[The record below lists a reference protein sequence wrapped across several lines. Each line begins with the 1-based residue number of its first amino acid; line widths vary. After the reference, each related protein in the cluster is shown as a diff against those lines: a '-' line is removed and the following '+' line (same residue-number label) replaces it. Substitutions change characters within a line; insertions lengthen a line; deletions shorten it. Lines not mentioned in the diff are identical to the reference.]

1 MTEAG
6 RPLDGVRVLD
16 FTRVLAGPYCTALLA
31 DLGADVLKVEP
42 PQGDDYRQIGPFRA
56 DGSSAIFAA
65 VNRGKRS
72 VVLDLGTSEHREVVL
87 ALAAAADVVVEN
99 FRPGVAAKLGIG
111 AEVLCGRD
119 PRLIYASIS
128 GFGQDG
134 PNAQRPAYDIVVQA
148 MSGIMTTTGEPDG
161 PPMLLGEAVGD
172 VVAGLFGSWA
182 ILAALYERERTGRG
196 RRLDVAMLDAM
207 MALQPLN
214 VARYLALGRS
224 PRRVGN
230 RHPISAPF
238 GAFAARDGQF
248 VLAVLNKRLFASLAG
263 VVGRPDL
270 PADPRFAT
278 DALRFEHEAEL
289 RAVIEAWAG
298 GLSAAEAV
306 AALMAAGV
314 PAAEVQDTAAALA
327 AARAVLQT
335 VDEPELGPVMAPEQP
350 VRFVGATRGGLRP
363 APRLGQHD
371 KETLGDP
378 ARAWG

>member
-1 MTEAG
+1 MTQAG

-72 VVLDLGTSEHREVVL
+72 IVLDLATSEHREVAL
-87 ALAAAADVVVEN
+87 ALAATADVVVEN

-111 AEVLCGRD
+111 AEALRAAN

-148 MSGIMTTTGEPDG
+148 MSGIMATTGDPDG
-161 PPMLLGEAVGD
+161 PPTLLGEAVGD
-172 VVAGLFGSWA
+172 VVAGLFGSWS
-182 ILAALYERERTGRG
+182 ILAALYERERTGLG
-196 RRLDVAMLDAM
+196 RQLDIAMLDAM
-207 MALQPLN
+207 MALQSLN
-214 VARYLALGRS
+214 VARYLALGHA

-248 VLAVLNKRLFASLAG
+248 VLAVLNPRLFRSLAG

-270 PADPRFAT
+270 VDDPRFAT
-278 DALRFEHEAEL
+278 DALRFEHEAAL
-289 RAVIEAWAG
+289 RAAIEVWSGART
-298 GLSAAEAV
+298 AAEAV

-327 AARAVLQT
+327 SARSVLQAI
-335 VDEPELGPVMAPEQP
+335 DQPGLGRVMAPEQP
-350 VRFVGATRGGLRP
+350 VRFVGAPRGGAGP
-363 APRLGQHD
+363 APSLGQHTR
-371 KETLGDP
+371 EALGDP
-378 ARAWG
+378 ARAWA